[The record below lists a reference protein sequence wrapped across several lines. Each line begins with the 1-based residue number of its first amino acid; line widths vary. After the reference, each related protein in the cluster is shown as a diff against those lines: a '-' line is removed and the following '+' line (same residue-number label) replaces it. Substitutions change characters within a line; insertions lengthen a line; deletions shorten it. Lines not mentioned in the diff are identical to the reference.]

1 MVEWLQCLYQYPL
14 HYEPNDELS
23 KLIKPIYTQ
32 VQSISGQ
39 IEERTNALGS
49 QRKEIEQ
56 RLLDE
61 IKAFEIEL
69 AEVKGRIDAFKDKH
83 NVRVFA
89 DHLNE
94 INSIN
99 DRLRDLTSR

>member
-1 MVEWLQCLYQYPL
+1 
-14 HYEPNDELS
+14 
-23 KLIKPIYTQ
+23 
-32 VQSISGQ
+32 
-39 IEERTNALGS
+39 
-49 QRKEIEQ
+49 
-56 RLLDE
+56 LDE

-69 AEVKGRIDAFKDKH
+69 SEVKGRIDAFKDKH

-99 DRLRDLTSR
+99 ERLRDLTGRQKGINQK